1 MPIIGGSFPSDV
13 PRVEMQTAADLPPS
27 AGQIASDVGQFTTKS
42 EGQALTSC
50 VTVNV
55 VLARLHLMG
64 WSAADIQKL

>member
-42 EGQALTSC
+42 EGQALTSSLLK
-50 VTVNV
+50 NPF
-55 VLARLHLMG
+55 LLQL
-64 WSAADIQKL
+64 